1 METIISFFNLLFEFI
16 PKIIDGFVEFFNTIP
31 VMFNKLTPLF
41 SQILPQDFAVYF
53 VAFIP
58 ILITLTVIRFVK

>member
-1 METIISFFNLLFEFI
+1 MEIIISFFNLLFDFI

-41 SQILPQDFAVYF
+41 SQILPSDFAIYF
-53 VAFIP
+53 VALIP
-58 ILITLTVIRFVK
+58 IVITLTVIRFVK